1 MSSLRFYLSIFR
13 RRLHWFLLV
22 ATVISATAVAVAY
35 TLPPA
40 YESQTRLIVEAPQIS
55 GGVSEA
61 FSPVEQL
68 QIVQQ
73 SLMTRANLLD
83 IAREHEVFGAD
94 QAAMSPDEIVQA
106 MRART
111 RMAMDTGRE
120 EATLMTIGFE
130 APTPRAAAGVVN
142 AYLDRIQASDAEIRT
157 GRAGQN
163 LEFFQTEVERLS
175 GELDAAS
182 ERILAFKN
190 ANADA
195 LPESLEYRLSER
207 GSLQD
212 RLAQIARDR
221 ATLASQREQLIRVF
235 EATGRTTSVVG
246 DDARSPSERQLDAL
260 RDELDQALIVFSEQ
274 NPRVRQLQARVS
286 ALEAR
291 VEAEAATAASAEP
304 APEAPVDPGRAM
316 LDVQLAEIDDRD
328 AALEAQAASTE
339 ARIAALTDSI
349 DRTPTNAIALEGLE
363 RDYNNVQSQYN
374 QARSGLANA
383 STGERIEV
391 LARGQRIA
399 VIDPPAV
406 PSEPT
411 KPKRLRLAGLGTA
424 VGVLAGLALV
434 VLLEMLNRSARR
446 PEDLVK
452 RLGVTP
458 IATIPYIQTRRELV
472 TRRALRL
479 AVIAAILLGVP
490 ALVWMVH
497 SYYQPLDL
505 IAERV
510 MNRLGVRL

>member
-1 MSSLRFYLSIFR
+1 MSNLGFYLSIFR

-55 GGVSEA
+55 GGASEA
-61 FSPVEQL
+61 FSPVQQL

-73 SLMTRANLLD
+73 NLMTRANLLD
-83 IAREHEVFGAD
+83 IARAHEVFGAD
-94 QAAMSPDEIVQA
+94 GAGMSPDEIVQA

-111 RMAMDTGRE
+111 RMTMDTGRD

-130 APTPRAAAGVVN
+130 APTARAAAGVVN
-142 AYLDRIQASDAEIRT
+142 AYLDRIQASDAQMRT
-157 GRAGQN
+157 GRAGEN
-163 LEFFQTEVERLS
+163 LQFFQTEVERLS
-175 GELDAAS
+175 ADLDAAS

-235 EATGRTTSVVG
+235 EATGRTDTG
-246 DDARSPSERQLDAL
+246 DDDTRSPSEQQLAELRSELDA
-260 RDELDQALIVFSEQ
+260 ALIVFSEQ

-291 VEAEAATAASAEP
+291 VEAEAATVSSDS
-304 APEAPVDPGRAM
+304 APEISTDPGRAM
-316 LDVQLAEIDDRD
+316 LDVQLIEIDDRD

-339 ARIAALTDSI
+339 ARIAALTESI
-349 DRTPTNAIALEGLE
+349 ERTPTNAIALEGLE
-363 RDYNNVQSQYN
+363 RDYNNIQGQYN
-374 QARSGLANA
+374 EARSGLANA

-399 VIDPPAV
+399 VVDPPAV

-424 VGVLAGLALV
+424 VGILAGLALV

-479 AVIAAILLGVP
+479 GVIVAILVGVP
-490 ALVWMVH
+490 ALVWAVH

>member
-1 MSSLRFYLSIFR
+1 MSSLGFYLSIFR

-40 YESQTRLIVEAPQIS
+40 YESQTRLIVEAPQIA
-55 GGVSEA
+55 GGASEA
-61 FSPVEQL
+61 FSPVQQL

-73 SLMTRANLLD
+73 NLMTRANLLD

-94 QAAMSPDEIVQA
+94 QASMSPDEIVQA

-182 ERILAFKN
+182 ERILEFKN

-221 ATLASQREQLIRVF
+221 ATLASQREQLVRVF
-235 EATGRTTSVVG
+235 EATGRTTSVGG
-246 DDARSPSERQLDAL
+246 DDARSPSERQLDDL
-260 RDELDQALIVFSEQ
+260 RNELDQALIVFSDQ

-291 VEAEAATAASAEP
+291 VEAEAATAGAEA
-304 APEAPVDPGRAM
+304 APEISTDPGRAM
-316 LDVQLAEIDDRD
+316 LDVQLIEIDDRD